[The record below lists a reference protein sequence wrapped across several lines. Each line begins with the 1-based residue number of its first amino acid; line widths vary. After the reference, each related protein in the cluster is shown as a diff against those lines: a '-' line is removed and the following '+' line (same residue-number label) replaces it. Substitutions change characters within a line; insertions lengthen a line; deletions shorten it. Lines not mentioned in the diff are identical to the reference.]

1 MKNKKIK
8 ISLLLAVIWLI
19 VGILLTILE
28 PNNLFFTVFLG
39 LGIFF
44 TTYTL
49 QKNKILL

>member
-1 MKNKKIK
+1 MKKKK
-8 ISLLLAVIWLI
+8 NNLLIAVIWLI
-19 VGILLTILE
+19 VAIVLTILE
-28 PNNLFFTVFLG
+28 PNNLFFTLFLG

>member
-1 MKNKKIK
+1 MKNKKKK

-28 PNNLFFTVFLG
+28 PNNLFFTLFLG